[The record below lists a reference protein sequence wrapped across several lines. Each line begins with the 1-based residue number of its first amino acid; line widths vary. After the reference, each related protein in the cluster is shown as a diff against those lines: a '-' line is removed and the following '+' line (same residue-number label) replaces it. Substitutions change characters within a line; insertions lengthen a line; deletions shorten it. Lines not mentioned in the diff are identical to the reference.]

1 MKKNKGGRP
10 TKYKPE
16 YNQQAKMAA
25 KAGFTEANLA
35 ELFGVSIDTITEWK
49 NKHPEFS
56 ASLKEGKEEPDDQVE
71 ASLFKRATGFR
82 RRVEKL
88 DKDGCVHE
96 IWEELPPDPVSMI
109 FWLKNRRKDKWRDKQ
124 EVEHSGNINVIIE
137 DE

>member
-1 MKKNKGGRP
+1 MKENKGGRP
-10 TKYKPE
+10 TKYLKQYDFIAE
-16 YNQQAKMAA
+16 LAGR
-25 KAGFTEANLA
+25 AGFTDEQLATLFQVSESTINL
-35 ELFGVSIDTITEWK
+35 WK
-49 NKHPEFS
+49 QKSPEFS
-56 ASLKEGKEEPDDQVE
+56 ESLKRGKENIDDQVE
-71 ASLFKRATGFR
+71 ASLLKRAMGFR

-124 EVEHSGNINVIIE
+124 EIEHSGNVTVIIE